1 MSALLPKPLTDKEVK
16 EGSVKRD
23 AFRKQIVKDDDF
35 MKANLNTF
43 KKIGSSTFS
52 SASKYQKF
60 IQKDL
65 AWINANPEL
74 SARQVD
80 ARQKVYVET
89 SEDLVK
95 TIVKD
100 TQNDLSK
107 LDIKDQ
113 VFLSENYP
121 FTQFRK
127 NLIQQVNER
136 KSESQ
141 NNEINTDDEN
151 SISSAFKSAFKWG
164 VLIFFILIGLRIASF
179 CANTYLHR
187 SVGFRILAFVY
198 GFFFSPLLFPYY
210 SVREIYARV
219 TGDESSLPRSEGF
232 LPLFPYKLEES
243 SSFLR
248 SLLNNLFGYADTPIL
263 QEYIKCKKDIH
274 SCQVESVLA
283 KSRVS
288 ILEQL
293 EKDY

>member
-1 MSALLPKPLTDKEVK
+1 MSAILPKPLTDKEVK
-16 EGSVKRD
+16 DGSVKRD
-23 AFRKQIVKDDDF
+23 TFRKQIVKDDDF
-35 MKANLNTF
+35 MKTNLNTF

-74 SARQVD
+74 SARQVES
-80 ARQKVYVET
+80 RQKVYVET
-89 SEDLVK
+89 SEELVK

-100 TQNDLSK
+100 SQNDLSK

-113 VFLSENYP
+113 IFLSENYP

-136 KSESQ
+136 KPE
-141 NNEINTDDEN
+141 NKDDIIKNEIDEKP
-151 SISSAFKSAFKWG
+151 ISSAFKSAFKWAI
-164 VLIFFILIGLRIASF
+164 LIFFILIGLRIASF
-179 CANTYLHR
+179 CANAFLHR
-187 SVGFRILAFVY
+187 PVGFRIVAFVY
-198 GFFFSPLLFPYY
+198 GFLFSPLLFPYY

-219 TGDESSLPRSEGF
+219 TGDESSIPRSEGF
-232 LPLFPYKLEES
+232 LPLFPYKPEES
-243 SSFLR
+243 SV
-248 SLLNNLFGYADTPIL
+248 LNSLFGYADTPLL
-263 QEYIKCKKDIH
+263 QSYIKCKQDVLK
-274 SCQVESVLA
+274 CQVETVLA